1 MLKKILVPT
10 DGSPESAWAIPVAEK
25 LAVDHGARA
34 LLVQVLQYPDP
45 GKRLRSA
52 QREQMLEL
60 STELARS
67 NLDALAARFRSSGI
81 EVESSLLFGSPAG
94 GLLDV
99 EVEQHPDLVVM
110 STHGHTGVARFALG
124 SVADR
129 VVREGLAPVLLVRG
143 PVADLTFARAL
154 VMLDGSGVAEAALP
168 MIEELTAHPI
178 TSVVLFRA
186 ITDSEDRVAATTY
199 FLGVKERLTGSG
211 LQIELSVE
219 VGDPTELIR
228 HASEGVDV
236 IVLATHGRGGFNRFR
251 HGSVAERIVREADKP
266 VLLVRAAAILPR

>member
-99 EVEQHPDLVVM
+99 EVEQHPDL
-110 STHGHTGVARFALG
+110 
-124 SVADR
+124 
-129 VVREGLAPVLLVRG
+129 
-143 PVADLTFARAL
+143 DLTLSRAL